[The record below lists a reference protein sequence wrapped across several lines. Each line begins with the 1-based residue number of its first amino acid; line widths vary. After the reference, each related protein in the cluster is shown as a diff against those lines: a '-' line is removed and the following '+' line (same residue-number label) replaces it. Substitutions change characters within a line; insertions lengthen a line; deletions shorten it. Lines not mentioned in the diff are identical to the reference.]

1 MLIIYAIMVFFVI
14 TGLPVRP
21 FPSLPVFP
29 STLAKLND
37 FKEEIPAI
45 FLKYE
50 LPPRNSSQTA
60 EEWVI
65 LHLHFIFNVLF
76 LFI

>member
-1 MLIIYAIMVFFVI
+1 MLIIYAIVVYFFLVI

-21 FPSLPVFP
+21 FYSLAVFP
-29 STLAKLND
+29 STLAELND

-45 FLKYE
+45 FLKDE
-50 LPPRNSSQTA
+50 LPPRNSSETH

-65 LHLHFIFNVLF
+65 LHLLF
-76 LFI
+76 FF

>member
-1 MLIIYAIMVFFVI
+1 MLLWFFFLVI
-14 TGLPVRP
+14 TGLPVCP
-21 FPSLPVFP
+21 FCSLPVFP
-29 STLAKLND
+29 STLAELND

-50 LPPRNSSQTA
+50 LPPRNSSETD

-65 LHLHFIFNVLF
+65 LHLLFFFNVLF
-76 LFI
+76 L

>member
-1 MLIIYAIMVFFVI
+1 MSSKICLLYMLLWFFFLVI
-14 TGLPVRP
+14 TGLPVSP
-21 FPSLPVFP
+21 FYSLPVFP
-29 STLAKLND
+29 STLAELND

-50 LPPRNSSQTA
+50 LPPRNSSETH

-65 LHLHFIFNVLF
+65 LHLLF
-76 LFI
+76 L

>member
-1 MLIIYAIMVFFVI
+1 MLLWFFIFLVI
-14 TGLPVRP
+14 TGLSVCP
-21 FPSLPVFP
+21 FYSLPVFP

-50 LPPRNSSQTA
+50 LPLRNSSQTD

-65 LHLHFIFNVLF
+65 LHLLFFKCF
-76 LFI
+76 LFIYLII